1 MGIEAFVE
9 RYFIEPVMSS
19 QGYNVYNTI
28 VYAVLFIAGLY
39 LAFNFL
45 KRIEL
50 RPGEKLFWS
59 LVPFVFLGGVVRALG
74 QLTYV
79 RGEGLLPPSFWFFTP
94 GIYVLIA
101 SFTFISLLVCFRL
114 RGKEYQ
120 GLMQLF
126 GTAPTLIGLLYI
138 FTQATNFRDFIIV
151 ILGSMLVGLVLYF
164 SLKGFAQSLLTKSN
178 LLIISGF
185 VLDTTTTTIAS
196 AYFGYVPEHVLTGII
211 SSANP
216 FLFLPFKLILILAA
230 LYYIESD
237 SNENEKWI
245 LRLALLILGL
255 PHGVHDSLQILMGV

>member
-1 MGIEAFVE
+1 MGIVAFLE

-19 QGYNVYNTI
+19 QGYNIYNTI
-28 VYAVLFIAGLY
+28 IYAILFIAGLY
-39 LAFNFL
+39 LAVKLF

-50 RPGEKLFWS
+50 RPGEELFWS
-59 LVPFVFLGGVVRALG
+59 LVPFVVLGGVVRALG

-101 SFTFISLLVCFRL
+101 SFALISLLVCFRL

-138 FTQATNFRDFIIV
+138 FTQASNIRDFFII
-151 ILGSMLVGLVLYF
+151 ILVSMLVGLVLYGP
-164 SLKGFAQSLLTKSN
+164 LKGFAQRLLTKPN
-178 LLIISGF
+178 ALIIGGF

-196 AYFGYVPEHVLTGII
+196 AYLGYVPEHVLTGII

-216 FLFLPFKLILILAA
+216 FLFLAFKLILILAA

-245 LRLALLILGL
+245 LKLALLILGL